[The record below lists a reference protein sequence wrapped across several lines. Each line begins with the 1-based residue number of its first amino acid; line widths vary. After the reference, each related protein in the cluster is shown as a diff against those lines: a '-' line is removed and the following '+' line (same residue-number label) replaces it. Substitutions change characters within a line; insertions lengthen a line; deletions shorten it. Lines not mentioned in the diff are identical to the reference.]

1 MTPKESQVFSE
12 EAAQVTFMRASG
24 QTTKDINMQQFA
36 LYVTLMEE
44 EIAEFTVAYAEF
56 LSNPEHNVSALTE
69 VIDGL
74 LDIVVTAKGG
84 LYSLGVPMLPA
95 IEEVWKSNLTKISL
109 SGLVEKRADGKV
121 LKPAG
126 YLPPN
131 LKQFNKLYYRR

>member
-1 MTPKESQVFSE
+1 
-12 EAAQVTFMRASG
+12 
-24 QTTKDINMQQFA
+24 MQQFA

-44 EIAEFTVAYAEF
+44 EIAEFTAAYAEF

-84 LYSLGVPMLPA
+84 LYSLGVPMHAA